1 MLHRELAIS
10 LLDFVVARVLCDAQN
25 LVVIPFR
32 HIGSTPLAQC
42 DAVAPLECW
51 SLTTRPAAVFTRF
64 DTAQNNALHK
74 TNVPGE
80 PQKARQA

>member
-1 MLHRELAIS
+1 MLFRILVAGIAVGVVLHRKLAIS

-51 SLTTRPAAVFTRF
+51 SLATRPAAVHAVFTRLK
-64 DTAQNNALHK
+64 QR
-74 TNVPGE
+74 P
-80 PQKARQA
+80 P